1 MTNDLTEVLGARLL
15 PEEYTLLFSS
25 GGEGRGD
32 REGGRDRDKG
42 KRTVFVLF
50 CFVFKKTPK
59 NKQTKGKKKKRAYL
73 GISKPPRPDRRPTFL
88 VHWYFLCR

>member
-50 CFVFKKTPK
+50 CFQKNPKKQADK
-59 NKQTKGKKKKRAYL
+59 RKKEKKSLSRN
-73 GISKPPRPDRRPTFL
+73 
-88 VHWYFLCR
+88 